1 MEHGQSLAT
10 APLFDKN
17 NYVFFG
23 KTRAFLYFIDDS
35 VWTSV
40 EEGWVA
46 LNKPKAGGISLPKIF
61 LMLTTNL

>member
-40 EEGWVA
+40 EEG
-46 LNKPKAGGISLPKIF
+46 
-61 LMLTTNL
+61 